1 MVDGVGLV
9 GVELWLGRGV
19 GDGLGD
25 ADKVEVGVFVSVG
38 EAVRVGMIGVNV
50 GRGVG
55 VTVGVG
61 DWYQREVG
69 VNVRVEGIIG
79 EGVTSTSGGYS
90 SSMADIQS
98 RPSVSAYSLKRA
110 AG

>member
-50 GRGVG
+50 RVG
-55 VTVGVG
+55 
-61 DWYQREVG
+61 
-69 VNVRVEGIIG
+69 GIIG